1 MTSSTHRWTACRSPV
16 LVLTVA
22 AVCSTSPSAAQDNAL
37 VEAVAPLL
45 AVEDAR
51 EWAPATLESGIQHPD
66 PLVRRVAAMAIGRVG
81 HPAGLELLIPA
92 LVDQDST
99 VQTAVL
105 FALGLLGD
113 SAAVPFILDRFS
125 TQPPL
130 SSIAAA
136 EAVTAL
142 AKIGGRQAADFMSN
156 LLRGT
161 ATLTTER
168 EPALRQAA
176 LEAWRLGDLAPAND
190 LVAFFGEDDDLRWR
204 GMYSLGRL
212 RSTAAAQRFVDG
224 LRDVYVPVR
233 NVAARALSAPYVEQ
247 AGLDPDA
254 TIELLR
260 RAAEDQNAGVRIQA
274 IRSLGTYQRAD
285 LSPFLRLFV
294 EDSHGGVRV
303 QALMSLAR
311 CGGPEAVA
319 EFTRVLENGN
329 QFAMEREALMGLAR
343 TDSAEF
349 IRIARA
355 WAGNADWRRRAAA
368 ARAWVAV
375 VPGPGEEKPDFLDDR
390 DGRVVAAALEA
401 WNDAADEPGHAL
413 VAEARRLVTH
423 DDAVVRTV
431 AATVLARAPDP
442 SDVAQLA
449 AMFDRAQRDS
459 IPDAARAALEA
470 LLAIAGV
477 SDEGQSAVA
486 SRFLVLTATPDNYLL
501 RGWADQHW
509 PALASRWGPRS
520 PIETGRTLED
530 YRVFARRFV
539 VNQTADAY
547 PHVFIETWEG
557 RTIELEL
564 FGPDAPMTVAN
575 FLNLVDRQFFDRNR
589 WHRVVPDFVV
599 QDGDPRGDGWGG
611 PPSIIRDEIN
621 MQRYQANVL
630 GMALSGPDTGSS
642 QWFITLSPQP
652 HLDGTY
658 TVFGKVVGNAAGI
671 QRIMQGD
678 QIRAIHR

>member
-1 MTSSTHRWTACRSPV
+1 M
-16 LVLTVA
+16 
-22 AVCSTSPSAAQDNAL
+22 
-37 VEAVAPLL
+37 EAVAPLL

-51 EWAPATLESGIQHPD
+51 DWAPATLESGIQHPD

-99 VQTAVL
+99 VQTAVF
-105 FALGLLGD
+105 FALGLVGD

-130 SSIAAA
+130 SSVAAG

-142 AKIGGRQAADFMSN
+142 AKIGGRSAAGFIAN

-168 EPALRQAA
+168 DPPLRRAA

-204 GMYSLGRL
+204 ALYSLGRL
-212 RSTAAAQRFVDG
+212 RSAEAAQRFVEG

-233 NVAARALSAPYVEQ
+233 NVAARALTAQYAEK

-260 RAAEDQNAGVRIQA
+260 RAAEDENPGVRIQA
-274 IRSLGTYQRAD
+274 LRSLGTYQRTD

-319 EFTRVLENGN
+319 EFTRVLGDGK
-329 QFAMEREALMGLAR
+329 QFAMEREALLGLAR
-343 TDSAEF
+343 TDSTEF
-349 IRIARA
+349 VRVAAA
-355 WAGNADWRRRAAA
+355 WAGNTDWRRRATA
-368 ARAWVAV
+368 ARAWVMIS
-375 VPGPGEEKPDFLDDR
+375 PGPGEGKPNLLSDR

-401 WNDAADEPGHAL
+401 WNDAADEPGLEL
-413 VAEARRLVTH
+413 VSQARRLITH

-486 SRFLVLTATPDNYLL
+486 SRFLVLAPTPDNYLL
-501 RGWADQHW
+501 RSWAEQHW
-509 PALASRWGPRS
+509 PGLASRWGPAS

-575 FLNLVDRQFFDRNR
+575 FLNLVDRQFFDGNR

-611 PPSIIRDEIN
+611 PMSTIRDEIN

-678 QIRAIHR
+678 QIRTIHR

>member
-1 MTSSTHRWTACRSPV
+1 MTPSTHRWTARRSPF

-22 AVCSTSPSAAQDNAL
+22 VLCSTSPAAAQDNAL

-130 SSIAAA
+130 SSVAAA

-168 EPALRQAA
+168 DPALRQAA
-176 LEAWRLGDLAPAND
+176 LETWRLGDLAPAND

-212 RSTAAAQRFVDG
+212 RSTAAAQRFVEA

-260 RAAEDQNAGVRIQA
+260 QAAEDQNAGVRIQA

-294 EDSHGGVRV
+294 EDSHSGVRV

-311 CGGPEAVA
+311 CGGPEAAA
-319 EFTRVLENGN
+319 EFTRVLESGN

-349 IRIARA
+349 VRVASA
-355 WAGNADWRRRAAA
+355 WAGNADWRRRATA

-375 VPGPGEEKPDFLDDR
+375 LPGPGEGKPNFLGDG

-401 WNDAADEPGHAL
+401 WNDAADEPDL
-413 VAEARRLVTH
+413 ELISQARRLITH

-501 RGWADQHW
+501 RGWAEQHW

-564 FGPDAPMTVAN
+564 FGPDAPMTVAS
-575 FLNLVDRQFFDRNR
+575 FLNLVDRQFFDGNR

-611 PPSIIRDEIN
+611 PMSIIRDEIN

-652 HLDGTY
+652 HLDGIY
-658 TVFGKVVGNAAGI
+658 TVFGKVVGNAAGV

-678 QIRAIHR
+678 QIRTIHR